1 MTETCRIFLGWEK
14 PLPQLAVQR
23 LFAYA
28 ENPGPIDFS
37 AYRIIVP
44 TAEAG
49 RLLREALA
57 EHAPEGIMGLDILLP
72 DMLFRQETES
82 PATAAEVLAAWSR
95 TLENIQPQKTE
106 PLLGPRFADVRHS
119 PETRLAAGDLLQNC
133 RKELAADGSN
143 VSRAARYFRQAGM
156 PEQAERFE
164 IFEELEKEFLRHC
177 PHDPVQLQQ
186 KILPPESDTRKV
198 IVLHCPDIRGA
209 AVKYLQNCP
218 GRVEYWIHAPA
229 ELADMFDEAGR
240 ALPCWNK
247 REFPVDTKKQLRITI
262 HAEDQIPLLS
272 DLRKNTDQQIRAIG
286 ILDPALAG
294 AWQDQLRRSTG
305 GDSPVFFP
313 AMQPLKSMQWTKLFC
328 ALLELRRSAPDR
340 DSTAAILH
348 NGFLADRKT
357 LAMMDK
363 LQQESLA
370 QTLPALYRAA
380 GPGKSKDTLGK
391 LLNWHKQLAAAAD
404 GKVLSECWNILRSIG
419 ESPACPPFDRRKS
432 LQELSVLESLITA
445 AEHAAGSS
453 ADLAVALFHQLCST
467 AQIHPVQSGGETLD
481 AVGFLELPWYGDNT
495 VILAGLSENVLSGN
509 RFADPFLPEQAK
521 KLLNLQTAEQSS
533 AADAF
538 RFAAMQNT
546 AELRF
551 LVCRYGMRQDALKP
565 PAILMRCPEKDL
577 PQRIGDIFGSR
588 FVLPSPVE
596 KKLPLPPLVPRREIP
611 EKKRLSVTD
620 FAQYLRCPFT
630 YYLQK
635 ILRAENADGKAIELD
650 HAQSGTIL
658 HSIIAACES
667 AIKNGAET
675 NDLFQCAAE
684 HLAISRHQFG
694 EPPPGLLDLQFAIM
708 EDNLRYFA
716 EAQTKWYDHGWRLV
730 RSELHPEETALP
742 PCSWADFYHKVFP
755 DALREEWRESI
766 EFKGRFDRLD
776 ARERDGLRELCVIDY
791 KTGAAKKPAEK
802 HFISA
807 SGLTEEEKNY
817 RAVPGLNKYW
827 SDLQLPLYVLMIRHL
842 LPEESADRISAAY
855 FNLPTAYAST
865 GVYEFHELDE
875 DLLRSAMLCADQ
887 IARRIHGPHPVFWPP
902 RQPDTLFE
910 QYEKLAEEDF
920 AVDDFFLPC
929 PNEEARS

>member
-1 MTETCRIFLGWEK
+1 MAESCRIFLGWEK

-106 PLLGPRFADVRHS
+106 PLLGPRFADVRHA
-119 PETRLAAGDLLQNC
+119 PETRLAAGNLLQNC
-133 RKELAADGSN
+133 RKELAADGSD
-143 VSRAARYFRQAGM
+143 VRRAARYFRQAGM
-156 PEQAERFE
+156 LDQAERFE

-177 PHDPVQLQQ
+177 PHDPLLLQQ
-186 KILPPESDTRKV
+186 KSIPLATDTRTL

-209 AVKYLQNCP
+209 AVKYLQSCP

-229 ELADMFDEAGR
+229 ELADMFDESGR

-247 REFPVDTKKQLRITI
+247 REFPVDTEKQLRITV
-262 HAEDQIPLLS
+262 HAEDQVQLLNK
-272 DLRKNTDQQIRAIG
+272 LRTSSGQQLRAIG
-286 ILDPALAG
+286 VLDPALAE
-294 AWQDQLRRSTG
+294 AWRDQLRCSPAG
-305 GDSPVFFP
+305 ESPVFFP
-313 AMQPLKSMQWTKLFC
+313 AMQSLQSMRWTRLFC
-328 ALLELRRSAPDR
+328 ALLALRSAVPDR
-340 DSTAAILH
+340 DSAAAILH
-348 NGFLADRKT
+348 DGILADKQT
-357 LAMMDK
+357 LTALDK
-363 LQQESLA
+363 LQQETLA
-370 QTLPALYRAA
+370 QTLPALYRTAA
-380 GPGKSKDTLGK
+380 PGKTKDALEK
-391 LLNWHKQLAAAAD
+391 LINWQKQLTSTS
-404 GKVLSECWNILRSIG
+404 GNVLSECWNILRSIG
-419 ESPACPPFDRRKS
+419 ESPACPPVDRRSS
-432 LQELSVLESLITA
+432 LQELIVLESLITA
-445 AEHAAGSS
+445 AEHAAGNSE
-453 ADLAVALFHQLCST
+453 DLAVALFHQLCNT

-481 AVGFLELPWYGDNT
+481 AVGFLELPWYGDST

-509 RFADPFLPEQAK
+509 RFSDPFLPEQAK

-546 AELRF
+546 ADLRF
-551 LVCRYGMRQDALKP
+551 LVCRYGMRQDAVKP

-577 PQRIGDIFGSR
+577 PQRILDIFGNR
-588 FVLPSPVE
+588 FVLPLAVE
-596 KKLPLPPLVPRREIP
+596 KKPRLEPLVPRREIP

-635 ILRAENADGKAIELD
+635 ILRAENAGGKAIELD

-658 HSIIAACES
+658 HNIIAGCEKVIQS
-667 AIKNGAET
+667 GADANG
-675 NDLFQCAAE
+675 LFQCAMD
-684 HLAISRHQFG
+684 HWKISRHHFG
-694 EPPPGLLDLQFAIM
+694 DPAPGLLELQFAIM
-708 EDNLRYFA
+708 KDNLLYFA
-716 EAQTKWYDHGWRLV
+716 ASQAEWYDHGWRLV
-730 RSELHPEETALP
+730 RSELHPEKTTVP

-755 DALREEWRESI
+755 DAPREKWRDSI

-776 ARERDGLRELCVIDY
+776 ARELDGKRELCVIDY
-791 KTGAAKKPAEK
+791 KTGIAKTPAEK
-802 HFISA
+802 HFCSSA
-807 SGLTEEEKNY
+807 GLTEEEKNY

-827 SDLQLPLYVLMIRHL
+827 SDLQLPMYVLMIRHL
-842 LPEESADRISAAY
+842 LPEEPADRISAAY

-865 GVYEFHELDE
+865 GVYEFTELDE
-875 DLLRSAMLCADQ
+875 YLLESAMQCADQ
-887 IARRIHGPHPVFWPP
+887 IANRIYGPHPVFWPP
-902 RQPDTLFE
+902 RDTDTLFAP
-910 QYEKLAEEDF
+910 YEKLAEEDF
-920 AVDDFFLPC
+920 SVADFFLP
-929 PNEEARS
+929 PADEEAMS